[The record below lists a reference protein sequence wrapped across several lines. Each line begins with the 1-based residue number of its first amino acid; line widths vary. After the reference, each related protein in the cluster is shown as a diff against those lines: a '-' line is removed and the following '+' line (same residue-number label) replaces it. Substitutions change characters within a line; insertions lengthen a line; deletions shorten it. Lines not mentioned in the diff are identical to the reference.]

1 MKARDDY
8 EKFRLIGRAEG
19 ACLSA
24 FASWHN
30 RQPEQK
36 QIRTDW
42 LPSFHFL
49 NFFASW
55 FYGRHIGPIHATLI
69 FLRHGH
75 SREKI
80 SLMDDLRA
88 ENYFLGDWKH
98 REMLKNWFKGHRRA
112 SHTVCYA
119 RLPGL

>member
-8 EKFRLIGRAEG
+8 EKFPLIGRAEG

-55 FYGRHIGPIHATLI
+55 FYGRHIGPNHATLI
-69 FLRHGH
+69 FCCIDIQERKFLSWVISGQ
-75 SREKI
+75 KI
-80 SLMDDLRA
+80 T
-88 ENYFLGDWKH
+88 F
-98 REMLKNWFKGHRRA
+98 
-112 SHTVCYA
+112 
-119 RLPGL
+119 